1 MRILITGA
9 GGQLGKE
16 WVNYCTHSGI
26 SFEAFT
32 SKALDITNT
41 QEVERLT
48 EKVNPTVLINCAAY
62 TKVDQAEDE
71 EEKAEEINSIAVGNL
86 SKVCAEKSIKLVHY
100 STDYVFPGSKE
111 DQNKYPQGYDE
122 EAPTSPKNAYGRT
135 KYNGELA
142 IVASGCE
149 HLILRVSWLCGLY
162 GNNFVKTMLRLGQ
175 EREEL
180 SVVNDQFGCPAFTKD
195 VVVQT
200 HELLKATKS
209 GVFHLGSEGII
220 SWYDFALEIFQLKEI
235 KVKVNPVGSNKYPTK
250 ALRPSF
256 SKLSTKKISTIPT
269 IKILGWKEGLQN
281 LISKID

>member
-1 MRILITGA
+1 MKLLITGA

-16 WVNYCTHSGI
+16 WVHFCIHSGI
-26 SFEAFT
+26 VFNAFD
-32 SKALDITNT
+32 SKELDISNRDELDQIIKDTDPD
-41 QEVERLT
+41 VI
-48 EKVNPTVLINCAAY
+48 VNCAAY

-71 EEKAEEINSIAVGNL
+71 EKKAEEINSVAVGNL
-86 SKVCAEKSIKLVHY
+86 ARICAEKNIKLVHY
-100 STDYVFPGSKE
+100 STDYVFSGSKE
-111 DQNKYPQGYDE
+111 DQDRYPGGYDE
-122 EAPTSPKNAYGRT
+122 EAPASPKNAYGRT

-142 IVASGCE
+142 ILESRCE
-149 HLILRVSWLCGLY
+149 YLILRVSWLCGLY

-195 VVVQT
+195 VVAHT

-256 SKLSTKKISTIPT
+256 SKLSTKKISTIPA